1 MEFKD
6 TIKIEGVPSARVEQT
21 TPKAICLQ
29 FEGGTTEW
37 LPLSQLE
44 VVSEKPIVEEGKND
58 QVMYICN
65 IPKWLKDKI
74 YIYVPEED
82 LEKVLQIDN
91 EIGREVLSEC
101 CSATIHTD
109 TDICSACLE
118 HTGQ

>member
-6 TIKIEGVPSARVEQT
+6 IVKIEGLSSARVEQT
-21 TPKAICLQ
+21 THKAICLQ

-37 LPLSQLE
+37 LPLSQVE

-74 YIYVPEED
+74 YIFE
-82 LEKVLQIDN
+82 
-91 EIGREVLSEC
+91 G
-101 CSATIHTD
+101 
-109 TDICSACLE
+109 
-118 HTGQ
+118 